1 MYKLRKTSTLRMD
14 KDKIKEEGDQSVE
27 SQSEVSDMELKKIS
41 GKSAIFEEDIL
52 EGMSKMNGM
61 SDLGSMV
68 SGSTIVNKL

>member
-1 MYKLRKTSTLRMD
+1 
-14 KDKIKEEGDQSVE
+14 
-27 SQSEVSDMELKKIS
+27 MELKKIS